1 MNSAASIYRRLLGYM
16 QPKYW
21 VVLVFAIIGTA
32 IDALGQAGF
41 AALMKPLLDG
51 AFVERDSDVIA
62 WLPWAVI
69 FLFIFRSVGTFLY
82 RYGMAWIGRKL
93 VVRLRRSV
101 FQHYLLMP
109 ATSFDE
115 SNSGELVSKINFD
128 SEQLAY
134 ASIEVVTIAVR
145 DSLTAIAL
153 LAYMY
158 YLSPGLTLTVLILVP
173 LMGGIVAAI
182 SGRLRRT
189 SRHIQKTMGDVTR
202 ITQEVVSADRVI
214 KIFGGS
220 QVESTR
226 FDTANEKN
234 RKLNMKTVSIAAIS
248 NVILQLGAASVL
260 AIVIYVGANAA
271 KSDAST
277 AGEFMSFMA
286 AMMMIIPALKKLTN
300 ITALLQRGVAAA
312 ESMFAVLDGL
322 IEEDKGTVQLKNPRG
337 EIQFDQLVFSYGKS
351 ETPALNGISFKVEP
365 GQTIALV
372 GRSGSG
378 KSSVVNLIPRFYNYQ
393 SGSIKIDGHKID
405 SIELSNLRQHIALV
419 SQDIFLFN
427 DTIAN
432 NIAYGSLSNCSEQE
446 IEAAAEAAYAM
457 EFIRAMPDGL
467 NTMVGDRGVRLSGGQ
482 RQRLAIARA
491 MLKNAPVLILDE
503 ATSALDTESERAIQ
517 KALDNM
523 MQNRTT
529 LVVAHRLSTIES
541 ADLIL
546 VMEQGKIIEQG
557 NHRELL
563 ARGGTYSKL
572 HSLQFT
578 S

>member
-182 SGRLRRT
+182 
-189 SRHIQKTMGDVTR
+189 
-202 ITQEVVSADRVI
+202 
-214 KIFGGS
+214 
-220 QVESTR
+220 
-226 FDTANEKN
+226 
-234 RKLNMKTVSIAAIS
+234 
-248 NVILQLGAASVL
+248 
-260 AIVIYVGANAA
+260 
-271 KSDAST
+271 
-277 AGEFMSFMA
+277 
-286 AMMMIIPALKKLTN
+286 
-300 ITALLQRGVAAA
+300 
-312 ESMFAVLDGL
+312 
-322 IEEDKGTVQLKNPRG
+322 
-337 EIQFDQLVFSYGKS
+337 
-351 ETPALNGISFKVEP
+351 
-365 GQTIALV
+365 
-372 GRSGSG
+372 
-378 KSSVVNLIPRFYNYQ
+378 
-393 SGSIKIDGHKID
+393 
-405 SIELSNLRQHIALV
+405 
-419 SQDIFLFN
+419 
-427 DTIAN
+427 
-432 NIAYGSLSNCSEQE
+432 
-446 IEAAAEAAYAM
+446 
-457 EFIRAMPDGL
+457 
-467 NTMVGDRGVRLSGGQ
+467 
-482 RQRLAIARA
+482 
-491 MLKNAPVLILDE
+491 
-503 ATSALDTESERAIQ
+503 
-517 KALDNM
+517 
-523 MQNRTT
+523 
-529 LVVAHRLSTIES
+529 
-541 ADLIL
+541 
-546 VMEQGKIIEQG
+546 
-557 NHRELL
+557 
-563 ARGGTYSKL
+563 
-572 HSLQFT
+572 
-578 S
+578 